1 MLHHVIVSF
10 GDKKEYEYKVTAA
23 DIAGITAED
32 ARKWLEREFEALECD
47 LPNPIGKVL
56 LADRV
61 LSVAK
66 YAGERRFKE
75 HAPWAEQFARNAAVA
90 LGREVIRVDVANDTV
105 GVLNARPPGPR
116 RQPFAAHRNQAVAHV
131 ELAAAGGER
140 ADPRGHTSLSAPN

>member
-32 ARKWLEREFEALECD
+32 ARRWLEREFEALECD

-90 LGREVIRVDVANDTV
+90 LGREVIRVDVANYSV
-105 GVLNARPPGPR
+105 GY
-116 RQPFAAHRNQAVAHV
+116 
-131 ELAAAGGER
+131 
-140 ADPRGHTSLSAPN
+140 